1 MGAMIVAIISIPA
14 TTPAKNPTTMRVEL
28 VEAVAGVNSPTQPF
42 LVTSLSCVGHCLLNA
57 TGVPATVIDGASS
70 DNSQSRSLFMSV
82 LAVMLPSGEE

>member
-1 MGAMIVAIISIPA
+1 MVA
-14 TTPAKNPTTMRVEL
+14 VL
-28 VEAVAGVNSPTQPF
+28 LAGVEVSLTHPF

-57 TGVPATVIDGASS
+57 IGVPATVIDGVSS